1 MGNCL
6 EKHLSDDSD
15 ENSIIE
21 STPDLANSQSSNLD
35 MQHDRNENE
44 RTRRS
49 SRQSR
54 RHSSSRHMQIN
65 ESNSSLS
72 SGGNRH
78 HRHHHHHHHNHN
90 HNHDSSHRPFSHS
103 LNFGYSGS
111 SNSFMSSSLPT
122 NGISTSGFANL
133 MSNNNANNGSNSSS
147 SQVYYLAPNVQ
158 RTADQLTEEE
168 QIKLLKRMTLI
179 QVIDF

>member
-6 EKHLSDDSD
+6 EKNLSDDSE

-21 STPDLANSQSSNLD
+21 STPDLTNSQSNLD
-35 MQHDRNENE
+35 MQQSRAETE
-44 RTRRS
+44 RSRRS
-49 SRQSR
+49 HRQNR

-65 ESNSSLS
+65 DSSSSFSS

-78 HRHHHHHHHNHN
+78 HHHHNRHHHHHHNH
-90 HNHDSSHRPFSHS
+90 DSQHSHRPFSQS

-122 NGISTSGFANL
+122 NGISSNGFANL
-133 MSNNNANNGSNSSS
+133 MSNNNNTNGSSS

-179 QVIDF
+179 QVE